1 MYTSGVKRCSL
12 KVLINLV
19 ALWAVVI
26 GYVNMQKNFTFDG
39 LKVLQPAVNYFQPNR
54 KAQLGLMN
62 TLM

>member
-1 MYTSGVKRCSL
+1 
-12 KVLINLV
+12 VLINLV